1 MKFTKEDA
9 YKDLVG
15 KLTAKGEALNLSE
28 RTAKRFLETLMKK
41 LANDETE
48 LSDFMKDVYDDF
60 KELDGNYRKD
70 NSDFIKKWNEEHQPS
85 TTPPVT
91 PTVKTE
97 GEKTD
102 LEKRLEA
109 MEKELESKKKSEIIS
124 GIRNN
129 LLATM
134 KSKGI
139 TDEEWAKE
147 FISEINITEDFDVE
161 AKAESYLKIFN
172 KSNATVTPNVTPH
185 GSSGGD
191 ASKSEFAAIKAFR
204 EKKLKEQGLLKD

>member
-1 MKFTKEDA
+1 MKFTKEEA
-9 YKDLVG
+9 YKELVG

-28 RTAKRFLETLMKK
+28 RTAKKFTETLMKR

-48 LSDFMKDVYDDF
+48 LSDFINESFPDF
-60 KELDGNYRKD
+60 KELDGQVRKD
-70 NSDFIKKWNEEHQPS
+70 KADFIKKWNEEHPE
-85 TTPPVT
+85 TPPV
-91 PTVKTE
+91 PPPAA
-97 GEKTD
+97 GEKTE

-109 MEKELESKKKSEIIS
+109 MEKELENKKRSETIS
-124 GIRNN
+124 GIRDN

-139 TDEEWAKE
+139 TDEEWAKT
-147 FISEINITEDFDVE
+147 FVSEINITEDFDVE

-172 KSNATVTPNVTPH
+172 KTNAIVTPNVTPH
-185 GSSGGD
+185 SSSGGD